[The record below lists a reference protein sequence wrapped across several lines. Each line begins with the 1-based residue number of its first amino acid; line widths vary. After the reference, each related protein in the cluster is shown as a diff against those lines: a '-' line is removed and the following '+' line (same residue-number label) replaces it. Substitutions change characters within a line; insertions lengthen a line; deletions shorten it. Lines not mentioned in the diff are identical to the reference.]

1 MPIFI
6 KFLSRPQTPLQRLGA
21 IGLMVAITLFLW
33 TAVDWQIGEGFVRQS
48 PRLVAL
54 TEPEDIVEGHRWER
68 DRALPFTWRL
78 LEEACLSQIQ
88 RKSSLGGPSPD
99 EQRTRDC
106 TRKEQ
111 PGFERA
117 TSYELNLRGY
127 FEALTGAGPYR
138 RAYRS
143 TVTAAAATF
152 ALALM
157 TYFGLLDRLLCW
169 IRTGQLQQPRPP
181 VAQ

>member
-6 KFLSRPQTPLQRLGA
+6 KFFSRPQTPLQRLGA
-21 IGLMVAITLFLW
+21 IGLMVSITLFLW
-33 TAVDWQIGEGFVRQS
+33 TAVDWQIGEGFVRET

-54 TEPEDIVEGHRWER
+54 TQPEDIVEGHRWER
-68 DRALPFTWRL
+68 DRAVPFTWRL
-78 LEEACLSQIQ
+78 LDDACLSQIQ
-88 RKSSLGGPSPD
+88 RKGSLGGPSPD

-117 TSYELNLRGY
+117 TSYELNFSGY
-127 FEALTGAGPYR
+127 FEAMATAGRYS
-138 RAYRS
+138 RAYGS
-143 TVTAAAATF
+143 TVKTAAAIF

-157 TYFGLLDRLLCW
+157 TYLGLLDRLLCW

-181 VAQ
+181 VTQ

>member
-6 KFLSRPQTPLQRLGA
+6 KFFSRPQTPLQRLGA
-21 IGLMVAITLFLW
+21 IGLMVAVTLFLW

-54 TEPEDIVEGHRWER
+54 TQPEDIVEGHRWER
-68 DRALPFTWRL
+68 DRAVPFTWRL

-88 RKSSLGGPSPD
+88 RKGSLGGPSPD
-99 EQRTRDC
+99 EQRARDC
-106 TRKEQ
+106 IRKEQ
-111 PGFERA
+111 PGFERT
-117 TSYELNLRGY
+117 TSYELNFSGY
-127 FEALTGAGPYR
+127 IEALTGAGPNR
-138 RAYRS
+138 WAYRS

-152 ALALM
+152 ALAFM
-157 TYFGLLDRLLCW
+157 TYLGLLDRLLCW